1 MSGEQLKN
9 ELRISAAAMA
19 MQMSIADFCLAAVEA
34 AVEAAER
41 VSEFKQKTYGVDID
55 RVSDGELLNL
65 LEWHNDEEK
74 FHRSSVAAIL
84 DTLTRR

>member
-34 AVEAAER
+34 AIEAAER
-41 VSEFKQKTYGVDID
+41 VSEFKQETDGV
-55 RVSDGELLNL
+55 
-65 LEWHNDEEK
+65 DEEK